1 MKIQKAITREAAK
14 LEFDYDSTTEF
25 LYRQVHPAQDLEL
38 LKGIEFDVGLAPG
51 LRLSFDADHVL
62 VYRPED
68 EQQLALE
75 HKEFFDGAS
84 CCADWCGLVWEL
96 CLVTDHPTVPIEVI
110 SSGEKGY
117 IEELADALNEAFSKA
132 SQALELVAGAVT
144 VTDPAGSLYA
154 VTCRLHDDDDDSV
167 YHVRCA
173 DESEAQ
179 IAALQQLYEEADC
192 NQDPGSP
199 DYRPHFI
206 ITSQL
211 IASVAAW

>member
-38 LKGIEFDVGLAPG
+38 LKSIEFDVGLAPG
-51 LRLSFDADHVL
+51 LRLSFDADQVL
-62 VYRPED
+62 VYRTED
-68 EQQLALE
+68 GQQLELE
-75 HKEFFDGAS
+75 HKEFFDAAS

-96 CLVTDHPTVPIEVI
+96 CLVTDHPTVPVEVI
-110 SSGEKGY
+110 STGEKDY
-117 IEELADALNEAFSKA
+117 IEKLAAALNEVFRKA
-132 SQALELVAGAVT
+132 SQALELVPSAVS
-144 VTDPAGSLYA
+144 VVDPAGSLYA
-154 VTCRLHDDDDDSV
+154 VSCRLQNDDDDSV

-179 IAALQQLYEEADC
+179 AAALQQLYEEADC
-192 NQDPGSP
+192 DQDPSSP
-199 DYRPHFI
+199 VYRPHFI

-211 IASVAAW
+211 IASAAA